1 MKPIEREIERALY
14 FYSGFNFGCNMYAFT
29 GYELAY
35 RFFMV
40 YVNKIEVNVQEMF
53 YYYKILIDKSIS
65 IVCMIIAQ
73 MKKFVYIM
81 CGDLYVLRVI

>member
-1 MKPIEREIERALY
+1 
-14 FYSGFNFGCNMYAFT
+14 
-29 GYELAY
+29 
-35 RFFMV
+35 MV

-65 IVCMIIAQ
+65 TASIVCMIIAQ

-81 CGDLYVLRVI
+81 CGDLYVLRVISLSVQKNYIKLEIMISLLLGLG

>member
-1 MKPIEREIERALY
+1 
-14 FYSGFNFGCNMYAFT
+14 MYAFT

-53 YYYKILIDKSIS
+53 YYYKILDKSIS
-65 IVCMIIAQ
+65 IVCMIIAE
-73 MKKFVYIM
+73 MKKLFI
-81 CGDLYVLRVI
+81 

>member
-1 MKPIEREIERALY
+1 
-14 FYSGFNFGCNMYAFT
+14 
-29 GYELAY
+29 
-35 RFFMV
+35 MV
-40 YVNKIEVNVQEMF
+40 YVNKIEVNVQEIF

>member
-1 MKPIEREIERALY
+1 
-14 FYSGFNFGCNMYAFT
+14 MYAFT

-35 RFFMV
+35 HFFMV

-65 IVCMIIAQ
+65 IVCMIIAE
-73 MKKFVYIM
+73 MKKLFI
-81 CGDLYVLRVI
+81 

>member
-1 MKPIEREIERALY
+1 
-14 FYSGFNFGCNMYAFT
+14 MYAFT

-35 RFFMV
+35 HFFMV

-81 CGDLYVLRVI
+81 CGDLYVF

>member
-1 MKPIEREIERALY
+1 
-14 FYSGFNFGCNMYAFT
+14 MYAFT

-40 YVNKIEVNVQEMF
+40 YVNKIEVNVQEIF

>member
-14 FYSGFNFGCNMYAFT
+14 FYSGFNFGCNTYAFT

-35 RFFMV
+35 HFFMV

-65 IVCMIIAQ
+65 IVCMIIAE
-73 MKKFVYIM
+73 MKKLFI
-81 CGDLYVLRVI
+81 

>member
-1 MKPIEREIERALY
+1 
-14 FYSGFNFGCNMYAFT
+14 MYAFT

-40 YVNKIEVNVQEMF
+40 NVNKMEVNVQEMF
-53 YYYKILIDKSIS
+53 YYYKILDKSIS

-81 CGDLYVLRVI
+81 CGDLYVF

>member
-1 MKPIEREIERALY
+1 
-14 FYSGFNFGCNMYAFT
+14 MYAFT

-35 RFFMV
+35 HFFMV

>member
-1 MKPIEREIERALY
+1 
-14 FYSGFNFGCNMYAFT
+14 
-29 GYELAY
+29 
-35 RFFMV
+35 MV

-53 YYYKILIDKSIS
+53 YYYKILDKSIS

-81 CGDLYVLRVI
+81 CGDLYVLRVISLSVQKNYIKLEIMISLLLGLG

>member
-1 MKPIEREIERALY
+1 
-14 FYSGFNFGCNMYAFT
+14 
-29 GYELAY
+29 
-35 RFFMV
+35 MV

-53 YYYKILIDKSIS
+53 YYYKILIDKSIC

-81 CGDLYVLRVI
+81 CGDLYVLRVISLSVQKNYIKLEIMISLLLGLG